1 MQTIQDMLQKILN
14 RMDVIEQKV
23 GVGGPGSTLESDG
36 IPEKSAAVV
45 AYEEYIKTS
54 LEPFCDVL
62 DSFPDLAKTSLSS
75 DLKTAWNT
83 IGDIVLMGSKVKKGP
98 GKSDFEV
105 ISKELLKPAQDAL
118 SNIRKIRFRSREFDY
133 HLKAITEA
141 TACLGWF
148 MIDPT
153 SDPPSPSAFV
163 KNTIGASDYWANKI
177 RKDYKNKGSD
187 DKNAANHIK
196 FCDGLKKLIADLV
209 TYTKT
214 HHMSGLS
221 FNFNGIPLKEYL
233 ENKDA
238 SPSEAPKETSKT
250 VEQKPKPVATAAAG
264 GGMASLAAEL
274 ASKRSSTGESAAT
287 GLKKVTKDQQ
297 TWRKEYKKEPSAST
311 SSTTKSV
318 GTSVVKPAQTTK
330 KAPAPVF
337 EFRDRGGKWVLEH
350 QNKSTTEDSNGLI
363 TVKVKD
369 PKHHVYVYK
378 CEGVTFDIQGKLNS
392 LTFDSCT
399 KCNFVFDTAISSCEV
414 VNCKKVQVQTRQNCN
429 SFSVDKTDGFVA
441 YLSKESMKNATFVT
455 SKSSEMNVN
464 YPVDEYG
471 DEMKEVPIPEQFQ
484 HSFTEDGVLASQ
496 VSDLYH

>member
-1 MQTIQDMLQKILN
+1 
-14 RMDVIEQKV
+14 MDVIEQKV
-23 GVGGPGSTLESDG
+23 GVGGPGGGTLESDG

-83 IGDIVLMGSKVKKGP
+83 IGDIVLMGSKVKKGS
-98 GKSDFEV
+98 GKSDFEI

-141 TACLGWF
+141 TSCLGWF

-187 DKNAANHIK
+187 DENAVNHIK

-233 ENKDA
+233 ENRDA
-238 SPSEAPKETSKT
+238 SPSEAPKETSKA

-318 GTSVVKPAQTTK
+318 GTSVVKPAQTTTK

-484 HSFTEDGVLASQ
+484 HNFTEDGSLASQ

>member
-1 MQTIQDMLQKILN
+1 
-14 RMDVIEQKV
+14 MDVIEQKV
-23 GVGGPGSTLESDG
+23 GVGGPGGSTLESDG

-98 GKSDFEV
+98 GKSDFEI

-187 DKNAANHIK
+187 DKNAMNHIK

-238 SPSEAPKETSKT
+238 SPSEAPKETPKT

-287 GLKKVTKDQQ
+287 GLKKV
-297 TWRKEYKKEPSAST
+297 S
-311 SSTTKSV
+311 
-318 GTSVVKPAQTTK
+318 GT
-330 KAPAPVF
+330 
-337 EFRDRGGKWVLEH
+337 
-350 QNKSTTEDSNGLI
+350 
-363 TVKVKD
+363 
-369 PKHHVYVYK
+369 
-378 CEGVTFDIQGKLNS
+378 
-392 LTFDSCT
+392 
-399 KCNFVFDTAISSCEV
+399 
-414 VNCKKVQVQTRQNCN
+414 
-429 SFSVDKTDGFVA
+429 
-441 YLSKESMKNATFVT
+441 
-455 SKSSEMNVN
+455 
-464 YPVDEYG
+464 
-471 DEMKEVPIPEQFQ
+471 
-484 HSFTEDGVLASQ
+484 
-496 VSDLYH
+496 